1 MVVAAQPGVEAEQG
15 EAGDEPTAGPIVPP
29 PPMARAGS
37 GLLADEDDAASVVE
51 AAGHFRIYLG
61 AVAGVGKTYDML
73 NEGRR
78 RLERGTDVVIGFVEP
93 HKRPLT
99 EALLEG
105 YEVVPRKKVE
115 YRGAEFEEMDV
126 DAVLA
131 RHPKVALVDELAHTN
146 VPGSGR
152 HAKRWEDVLELL
164 DAGIDVITTLN
175 IQHVESLADA
185 VEQMTGAHVRERVPD
200 WVVRKANQ
208 IELVDS
214 SPEQLRR
221 RMLHG
226 NIYPPD
232 KVPYALTHFFQ
243 TDNLIA
249 LRELAL
255 RFLADETEEELL
267 EHLRRH
273 SEKRLWETRERIL
286 VAVTGA
292 PGTDVLLRRAARMA
306 ARAKGELNV
315 VHVASSDA
323 RPVKDKS
330 GFEQLRTL
338 VRDLGAKWYEI
349 ASADAAQAITD
360 FAQEHQITQIVLGSS
375 QRSRWQELTG
385 GGPIVRR
392 VTRKAGD
399 LGIDVHVI
407 ARRSLPPGFDHH
419 SEVLE
424 ES

>member
-1 MVVAAQPGVEAEQG
+1 MVETASVTRDAE
-15 EAGDEPTAGPIVPP
+15 
-29 PPMARAGS
+29 
-37 GLLADEDDAASVVE
+37 SVVE
-51 AAGHFRIYLG
+51 AAGHFRVYLG
-61 AVAGVGKTYDML
+61 AAAGVGKTYDML
-73 NEGRR
+73 NEGKR
-78 RLERGTDVVIGFVEP
+78 RLERGTDVVVGFVET
-93 HKRPLT
+93 HGRPLT
-99 EALLEG
+99 AALLEG
-105 YEVVPRKKVE
+105 FEVVPRKVVE
-115 YRGAEFEEMDV
+115 YRGSRFEEMDL

-131 RHPKVALVDELAHTN
+131 RKPKVALVDELAHTN

-164 DAGIDVITTLN
+164 DAGIDVITTVN

-185 VEQMTGAHVRERVPD
+185 VEQMTGVRVRERVPD

-226 NIYPPD
+226 NIYPAD
-232 KVPYALTHFFQ
+232 RVPYALTHFFQ

-273 SEKRLWETRERIL
+273 SENRVWETCERFL
-286 VAVTGA
+286 VAVTAA
-292 PGTDVLLRRAARMA
+292 PGTDMLLRRAARMA
-306 ARAKGELNV
+306 ARAKGELSV
-315 VHVASSDA
+315 VHVTSSDA
-323 RPVKDKS
+323 KPDKAKA
-330 GFEQLRTL
+330 TL
-338 VRDLGAKWYEI
+338 EALHALARDLGADWHELVNP
-349 ASADAAQAITD
+349 DPAQAIAA
-360 FAQEHQITQIVLGSS
+360 FASEHQVTQIVLGSS
-375 QRSRWQELTG
+375 QKSRWQELTG
-385 GGPIVRR
+385 GGQIVRR
-392 VTRKAGD
+392 VIRRAGD

-407 ARRSLPPGFDHH
+407 ARRELPRAMADEQGAQTMD
-419 SEVLE
+419 